1 MELQLSQQHEC
12 RPVKAVH
19 VVCWNQQE
27 GSFGWERGTDFA
39 QRVNSHVVVNW
50 EDDHSSEMGSAKG
63 LASRPVAALPNAV
76 SSEMLWAHQLQPA
89 AG

>member
-1 MELQLSQQHEC
+1 MELQLSQHKR
-12 RPVKAVH
+12 RPMKAVH
-19 VVCWNQQE
+19 VVCWNQQK

-50 EDDHSSEMGSAKG
+50 EEGHSSEMGSAKG
-63 LASRPVAALPNAV
+63 LASRPVATLPSTG
-76 SSEMLWAHQLQPA
+76 SSGMLWAHQLQPA